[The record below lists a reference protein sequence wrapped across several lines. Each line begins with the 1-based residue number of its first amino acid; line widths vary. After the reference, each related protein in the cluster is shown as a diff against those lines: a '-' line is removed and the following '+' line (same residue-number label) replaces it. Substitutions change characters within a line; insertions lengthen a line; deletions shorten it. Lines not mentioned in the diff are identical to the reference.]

1 MKLITE
7 FENYVLKEL
16 DRTISEDG
24 HVVSYALTCQ
34 SNEHQFINLKQVDDD
49 YIRFEMYFENIR
61 IQSDY
66 FFTNETPETQMKI
79 LKRLFEN
86 TLSDYKRD
94 IWEINEITKKAIAE
108 TILRGIEIVQGIGRA
123 VGAAITK

>member
-1 MKLITE
+1 MELITE
-7 FENYVLKEL
+7 FENYVTSVYPVSEL

-24 HVVSYALTCQ
+24 RIVSYVLTCR

-66 FFTNETPETQMKI
+66 FVDDRTPEEQMQI
-79 LKRLFEN
+79 LKALFDYTFDAYEN
-86 TLSDYKRD
+86 SVRFIY
-94 IWEINEITKKAIAE
+94 
-108 TILRGIEIVQGIGRA
+108 
-123 VGAAITK
+123 